1 MCASVCKRTSCVWY
15 TTSSPYQLLPQ
26 LMSYTFPLPSP
37 PAAHL
42 VPLSWSY
49 TEVFSSSWAW
59 YNVGALPS
67 RWADSSHKRASTSY
81 TLCSR
86 FSTPALSA
94 SHCRHH
100 STRSAL
106 SRCMRVCVC
115 VCVHKKI
122 YVSLLVS
129 SPDHSQIYQG
139 EVGSLLCHGPEMVD
153 LVSTNRVHITY

>member
-1 MCASVCKRTSCVWY
+1 MCKCLQEDFMCVVHH
-15 TTSSPYQLLPQ
+15 PAQLLPQ

-81 TLCSR
+81 TLCNR

-100 STRSAL
+100 STRSEL
-106 SRCMRVCVC
+106 SRCVRVCVRVCVC
-115 VCVHKKI
+115 VCVRAHNK
-122 YVSLLVS
+122 
-129 SPDHSQIYQG
+129 
-139 EVGSLLCHGPEMVD
+139 
-153 LVSTNRVHITY
+153 TNTCMYPF